1 MNSTPKR
8 GQENAPLTGFQR
20 TSSFCTYPY
29 RSIHQKLAASLAR
42 QYLPRCHPE
51 IFAGDVT
58 LFHPW
63 RAHSNASLE
72 TEINYLRSYTKGDA
86 QKIVN
91 NYRQRQY
98 TDPVIALLDV
108 WTELERQFGNT
119 TAITNVLLERLRKT
133 ARFGEGDSD
142 KLQSFADVCTDVDR
156 QLDFL
161 PGLGCLN

>member
-1 MNSTPKR
+1 MKSTPKR

-20 TSSFCTYPY
+20 TSSFCTYNY

-42 QYLPRCHPE
+42 Q
-51 IFAGDVT
+51 
-58 LFHPW
+58 
-63 RAHSNASLE
+63 N
-72 TEINYLRSYTKGDA
+72 GDA

-91 NYRQRQY
+91 NYRHRQY

-108 WTELERQFGNT
+108 WTELERRFGNT